1 MSLRVT
7 SVQCLV
13 VGIVWSSSLLGQQ
26 QPAAASLAPPLL
38 EFPVALQQSVET
50 GKTPVGTKIQAKLVV
65 ATLVNRAV
73 IPENAVFSGV
83 VIESVAKTKKNP
95 ARLAIRIDSVEWK
108 SGSAFITAYLTSW
121 YYPTTVQ
128 AGQDLQYRPPEP
140 DSKTW
145 NGAGQYPSADSRIYE
160 RFPSGDSEKDAGAVP
175 DTASSKPSNR
185 PTRMKN
191 VESAPTQDGG
201 IALVCEHAN
210 LKFDKLTTYVLVGLS
225 PK

>member
-1 MSLRVT
+1 MSFRQT
-7 SVQCLV
+7 SAQNLV
-13 VGIVWSSSLLGQQ
+13 LGIVWSSLLLGQQ
-26 QPAAASLAPPLL
+26 QPAATSVTPALL
-38 EFPVALQQSVET
+38 EFPVSLQQTVET
-50 GKTPVGTKIQAKLVV
+50 GKTPVGTKIQAKLLV
-65 ATLVNRAV
+65 ATLVNRV
-73 IPENAVFSGV
+73 VVPQNAVFSGV

-128 AGQDLQYRPPEP
+128 AGQNLQYRPREP

-160 RFPSGDSEKDAGAVP
+160 RFPGSDSDRDAGAVP
-175 DTASSKPSNR
+175 ATPSSKPSNS
-185 PTRMKN
+185 PARMKN